1 MTSPSVRPANTLRET
16 TLPAIL
22 LAGDALVAFGG
33 LALGYWLRYR
43 SPVGALG
50 LDVPDARFDA
60 YLPLLLLG
68 VGFLI
73 AAFAQQGLYDGRMLL
88 RKQHSLN
95 LLARGTVFWVLV
107 YLAFSLVIKFEP
119 PISRLFVVIAA
130 VVTLVLLWLWRE
142 LFYRLITSAPLLP
155 HLQRR
160 VAILGWNPA
169 ASSLVQEISRGR
181 AHPYAVIGCI
191 DDGTHPPM
199 NPLRSLGSA
208 DELPAVLRTERIDV
222 LLAAH
227 LDIPAAK
234 LREITAVCEQAYV
247 EWKVVPAA
255 FPIFLTGLRLQTVG
269 SVPVIGVE
277 DLPISRLFNRAAKR
291 LGDVAGALVGL
302 AASAPVVA
310 VLALWIKLES
320 PRGPVFFRQRRIG
333 AGHREFTLYKLR
345 SMRPDADASD
355 AQHQSTRAGDP
366 RLLRIGAFM
375 RRWNLDELPQ
385 YWNVLRGDMSLV
397 GPRPER
403 PHHVAQLSA
412 VIPHYLPR
420 HLVKP
425 GMTGW
430 AQVNGL
436 RGDTDLAERIRYDI
450 FYIENWSLW
459 FDGQIMLL
467 TFVRWKSPA

>member
-1 MTSPSVRPANTLRET
+1 VNQNRTVNILRET
-16 TLPAIL
+16 TLPAL
-22 LAGDALVAFGG
+22 LLGGDVVVAFGG
-33 LALGYWLRYR
+33 LTLGWWLRYR
-43 SPVGALG
+43 SPLG
-50 LDVPDARFDA
+50 LIGIEVPDALFAA
-60 YLPLLLLG
+60 YLPLLIMG
-68 VGFLI
+68 VIFLV

-88 RKQHSLN
+88 RKQQSLN
-95 LLARGTVFWVLV
+95 LLARGMVFWVLV

-142 LFYRLITSAPLLP
+142 IFYRVITGAALLP
-155 HLQRR
+155 RLQRR

-169 ASSLVQEISRGR
+169 AASLVQEIGRGR
-181 AHPYAVIGCI
+181 AHPYAIVGCI

-199 NPLRSLGSA
+199 NPLRALGSI
-208 DELPAVLRTERIDV
+208 DELGAVLQAERIDV
-222 LLAAH
+222 LLAAN
-227 LDIPAAK
+227 LDIPAER
-234 LREITAVCEQAYV
+234 LRGITAVCEQAYV

-277 DLPISRLFNRAAKR
+277 DLPISRLFNRTAKR
-291 LGDVAGALVGL
+291 LVDIIGALVGL
-302 AASAPVVA
+302 AVSAPVIA
-310 VLALWIKLES
+310 ALAAWIKLES
-320 PRGPVFFRQRRIG
+320 PAGPVFFRQTRVG
-333 AGHREFTLYKLR
+333 AGHRAFTLYKLR
-345 SMRPDADASD
+345 SMRPDAAASD
-355 AQHQSTRAGDP
+355 DVHQSTRAGDP
-366 RLLRIGAFM
+366 RLLRIGAFL

-403 PHHVAQLSA
+403 PHHVEQLSA

-459 FDGQIMLL
+459 FDGQILLL
-467 TFVRWKSPA
+467 TFVRWKHQP